1 MSISRNPPEYIP
13 LSQHDHDHDHP
24 HDHDHALPQ
33 GDHHLSTSFNPLLL
47 NANTGTGSHSNTSS
61 RRSSASFNS
70 SSSLTGRK
78 RWRTR
83 QLVVVLLV
91 GAIGVGVWV
100 SSSSSGRMTY
110 RNGDRDDGHW
120 EGTLGMG
127 GGGSTYKPGRLGK
140 ELVRRRRMMLG
151 ESSTENWEEILGS
164 SSSSS
169 SRSSSSGSSASNP
182 KSQSG
187 TKDLFS
193 LSTYLDEEP
202 CTGYTPGAEK
212 AYSEKCWRARW
223 IEQMDG
229 WGMEDSE

>member
-1 MSISRNPPEYIP
+1 MSRNPPEYIP
-13 LSQHDHDHDHP
+13 LSQNDPHDHDHDP
-24 HDHDHALPQ
+24 IR
-33 GDHHLSTSFNPLLL
+33 DHHLDVPFNP
-47 NANTGTGSHSNTSS
+47 GHDHPGSNSNNSS

-70 SSSLTGRK
+70 SSSLTGR

-91 GAIGVGVWV
+91 GAIVVGVWV
-100 SSSSSGRMTY
+100 SSSSSGRMAN
-110 RNGDRDDGHW
+110 RNGDSDGDSDD
-120 EGTLGMG
+120 TMGMNR
-127 GGGSTYKPGRLGK
+127 GGSAYKPGRLGK

-164 SSSSS
+164 SSGSS
-169 SRSSSSGSSASNP
+169 SSASNTNTNP
-182 KSQSG
+182 TLNSNQ
-187 TKDLFS
+187 KDLFS

-202 CTGYTPGAEK
+202 CKGYSSGAEE

-223 IEQMDG
+223 VEQIDG

>member
-1 MSISRNPPEYIP
+1 MPKNPPEYIP
-13 LSQHDHDHDHP
+13 LSQHDQDHP

-33 GDHHLSTSFNPLLL
+33 EDHHLSTSFNPLLL

-70 SSSLTGRK
+70 STSLTGR

-91 GAIGVGVWV
+91 GAIVVGVWV
-100 SSSSSGRMTY
+100 SSSGRMTIS
-110 RNGDRDDGHW
+110 NGDSDGHSDD
-120 EGTLGMG
+120 TLGMNR
-127 GGGSTYKPGRLGK
+127 GGSSYKPGRLGK

-151 ESSTENWEEILGS
+151 EASTENWEEILGS
-164 SSSSS
+164 SSG
-169 SRSSSSGSSASNP
+169 SSSGSWSSGSSTSNP
-182 KSQSG
+182 KSQNS
-187 TKDLFS
+187 KDLFS

-202 CTGYTPGAEK
+202 CAGYTSGAEK
-212 AYSEKCWRARW
+212 AYSDKCWRARW
-223 IEQMDG
+223 IEQLDG